1 MIVKRENLESYHG
14 NLRVNGPKT
23 RADRDKMQQGL
34 DEFITL
40 NPIRILLGTSF
51 AGRYSLGK
59 YFIIHKFRLENNSF
73 IKFPFRVTWL
83 LLKERDP
90 A

>member
-1 MIVKRENLESYHG
+1 MIVKRENLESFHG

-51 AGRYSLGK
+51 AGRYSLRK
-59 YFIIHKFRLENNSF
+59 YFSSC
-73 IKFPFRVTWL
+73 V
-83 LLKERDP
+83 
-90 A
+90 

>member
-59 YFIIHKFRLENNSF
+59 YFIIYKFRLENNSF